1 MRRIVFFRMNVMT
14 LIAAPADIA
23 SKDLPLRENVRRA
36 AIRFRF
42 RKTQD
47 DRDREQ
53 LEQMLTPP
61 NQCSRDYSG

>member
-23 SKDLPLRENVRRA
+23 SKDLPLRENVRRG
-36 AIRFRF
+36 AIRF

-53 LEQMLTPP
+53 FEQMPTPP
-61 NQCSRDYSG
+61 SQCSRDYSG

>member
-1 MRRIVFFRMNVMT
+1 MNVMT
-14 LIAAPADIA
+14 LVSAPADIS
-23 SKDLPLRENVRRA
+23 SKDLPLREDVRRA
-36 AIRFRF
+36 AIRF